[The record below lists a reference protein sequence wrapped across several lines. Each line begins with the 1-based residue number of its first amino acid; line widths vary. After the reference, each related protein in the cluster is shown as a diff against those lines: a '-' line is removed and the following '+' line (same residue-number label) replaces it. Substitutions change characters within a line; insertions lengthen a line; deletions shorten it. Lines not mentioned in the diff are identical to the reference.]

1 MTILTATQLREH
13 IETDL
18 SDDALT
24 RLASAAESL
33 ILDVTGSLTSQVD
46 TLRTQAEQ
54 TLFTTRGV
62 LTITTIKERDFP
74 DDDQTTLSSDDF
86 RLVSGYMVKRLRQGT
101 NPRIFWAAEVEVTYA
116 PDIDT
121 AMVEGV
127 QIELVRLAV
136 VNAGAQRE
144 RHGDFDF
151 WHQDRADA
159 TKSAMLPLTSSRLRL
174 PFR

>member
-1 MTILTATQLREH
+1 MTILDNTALREH

-24 RLASAAESL
+24 RLANAAESL
-33 ILDVTGSLTSQVD
+33 ILDVTGSLTVQVD
-46 TLRTQAEQ
+46 VLRTQAEQ
-54 TLFTTRGV
+54 TLFITRGASS
-62 LTITTIKERDFP
+62 ITTIKERDFP

-86 RLVSGYMVKRLRQGT
+86 RLSGAYTVKRLRQGT
-101 NPRIFWAAEVEVTYA
+101 NPRLWWASEVEVTYV

-151 WHQDRADA
+151 WHQDRAAA
-159 TKSAMLPLTSSRLRL
+159 TKSAMIPLTSSRLRL

>member
-1 MTILTATQLREH
+1 MTILAAAALRTH

-18 SDDALT
+18 SDTALD
-24 RLASAAESL
+24 RLGSAAESL
-33 ILDVTGSLTSQVD
+33 ILDVTGSLTVQSE

-54 TLFTTRGV
+54 RLYTTRGV
-62 LTITTIKERDFP
+62 LTITSIDERNFP
-74 DDDQTTLSSDDF
+74 DDTKVTLSGDDY
-86 RLVSGYMVKRLRQGT
+86 RLESGYRIVRLRQGT
-101 NPRIFWAAEVEVTYA
+101 NPRLYWACEVTIVYV

-144 RHGDFDF
+144 THGDFDF
-151 WHQDRADA
+151 WHQDRAAA
-159 TKSAMLPLTSSRLRL
+159 TKSAMYPLTSSRLRMS
-174 PFR
+174 FR